1 MEKFVSEQIDGRE
14 FDKKFCKM
22 WRIDRDNKSNLKEL
36 FDTIN
41 NQELTKLE
49 GFSSPLSSLFGECDV
64 FEPDSSLREDSE
76 ISEEE
81 LRIYVK
87 KTLLEM
93 KKRYN

>member
-14 FDKKFCKM
+14 FDKEFSKM

-49 GFSSPLSSLFGECDV
+49 GFSPPLSSLFVECDV
-64 FEPDSSLREDSE
+64 FELDSSLRGNSN